1 MCRQRPCSHSE
12 SDHLEISP
20 EQAPISPPTHR
31 RPPWPGLCSLRSTCA
46 LSRSIEPALHSLIS
60 GYPDTHLHGSPL
72 TPSVAH
78 RHASDDPRGASSG
91 LLLRAFTRRHASA
104 QSTRTQHARLLSPSR
119 RTGHGA
125 DASTRSALTA
135 YRGPKTG
142 SPAADPGSQRARA
155 TAKLR
160 VTHAPTG
167 SGPHRN
173 NMRLRASLRSL
184 RWLLASQRE
193 QNRVSSSVSCQ
204 PPSSRGKAEGLPAGP
219 RWPA

>member
-125 DASTRSALTA
+125 DASTRSALAA

-142 SPAADPGSQRARA
+142 SPATDPGSQRARA
-155 TAKLR
+155 KYSQITRNARSRWLGP
-160 VTHAPTG
+160 TQEQHAPPCLTAQ
-167 SGPHRN
+167 S
-173 NMRLRASLRSL
+173 A
-184 RWLLASQRE
+184 LASCFPARTE
-193 QNRVSSSVSCQ
+193 QS
-204 PPSSRGKAEGLPAGP
+204 AF
-219 RWPA
+219 